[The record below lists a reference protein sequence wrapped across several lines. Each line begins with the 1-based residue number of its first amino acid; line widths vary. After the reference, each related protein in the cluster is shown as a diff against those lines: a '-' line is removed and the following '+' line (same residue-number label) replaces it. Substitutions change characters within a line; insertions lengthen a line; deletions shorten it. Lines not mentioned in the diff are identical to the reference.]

1 MKSHASTLRDFT
13 VDRRVWLISALAVI
27 VGIGGAALAVILLRA
42 IALVTNLFYY
52 HRWSLEMI
60 GPAGSPLG
68 YWMVLIPIVGG
79 IIVGIMARYGSDKI
93 RGHGIP
99 EAIEAILLNGARVQ
113 PRVALL
119 KPISAAIAIGT
130 GGPFGAEGPIIMTGG
145 AFGSLLAQW
154 VKLTDA
160 ERTTL
165 LVAGAAAGM
174 SATFAAPFAAVLLAV
189 ELLLFEWRPRSL
201 IPVAFASVTAAVL
214 RVIWLGAGPLFPL
227 STTSVPGGVRFALLA
242 AILGVIVGLAAAAL
256 SRMMYGFEDLFG
268 KLPVHWM
275 WWPAIGGLGV
285 GVGGLF
291 FPQGLGVGYDN
302 IAILLAGHATLAL
315 AFGVIVFKSLMWAFS
330 LGSGTSGGVLAPLL
344 MIGASLGALSAH
356 LLHMPEGP
364 LALLGMGAMLA
375 GALGSPLTAIVF
387 SIELTHAL
395 PALLPLIVACIAA
408 YTITSLIMPRSILT
422 EKLGRR
428 GHHLTREYGVDPLE
442 MVSVEDAMTDIANE
456 QTPLLAEVPTVYTF
470 GDETCRSAAE
480 RMATTGHIRLAVLDR
495 DTMQPRGYVS
505 LQDLL
510 IGRRRF
516 VEREE
521 DRERV
526 FRLMTSRTPGH
537 PDPVVT
543 REDPKEHPVEHVEHQ
558 VTHKPKSERPTESEP
573 DSPRQRRVR
582 PYGQY

>member
-13 VDRRVWLISALAVI
+13 VDRRVWLISGLAVI
-27 VGIGGAALAVILLRA
+27 VGIGGAALAVLLLRA
-42 IALVTNLFYY
+42 IAFFTNLFYY
-52 HRWSLEMI
+52 HRFSLAMV

-68 YWMVLIPIVGG
+68 YWIVLVPIVGG

-113 PRVALL
+113 PRVAVL
-119 KPISAAIAIGT
+119 KPISAAIAIGS

-174 SATFAAPFAAVLLAV
+174 SATFAAPFAAILLAV

-201 IPVAFASVTAAVL
+201 VPVAFASVTAAVL
-214 RVIWLGAGPLFPL
+214 RVLWLGAGPLFPL
-227 STTSVPGGVRFALLA
+227 SAEAIPHGVRFAMLA
-242 AILGVIVGLAAAAL
+242 AALGALIGLAAAAL

-291 FPQGLGVGYDN
+291 FPHGLGVGYDN
-302 IAILLAGHATLAL
+302 IAVLLAGHATLAL
-315 AFGVIVFKSLMWAFS
+315 IFGVIVFKSLMWAFS

-356 LLHMPEGP
+356 LLHMPEGT

-395 PALLPLIVACIAA
+395 PALLPLVAACIAA

-442 MVSVEDAMTDIANE
+442 MVSVEDAMTD
-456 QTPLLAEVPTVYTF
+456 LADEDAAPVPELPDVYTF
-470 GDETCRSAAE
+470 SDETCRSAAE
-480 RMATTGHIRLAVLDR
+480 RMATTGHIRLAVVDR
-495 DTMQPRGYVS
+495 ETMQPRGYVS

-510 IGRRRF
+510 LGRRRF

-521 DRERV
+521 ARERV
-526 FRLMTSRTPGH
+526 FRLASSRATEK
-537 PDPVVT
+537 DPVVT
-543 REDPKEHPVEHVEHQ
+543 REEHPVEPVE
-558 VTHKPKSERPTESEP
+558 R
-573 DSPRQRRVR
+573 
-582 PYGQY
+582 